1 MKCSGLHK
9 HETAHRPN
17 FRRQSPAFIL
27 ILGLALLLYAGIVQ
41 ASIPEKEVLKSIRK
55 GEVAKLE
62 TFIADG
68 ANINGVYNKGKTTLL
83 NYAIRKQNHRAAQ
96 WLIDQ
101 GANVNIISNDKTP
114 LMYALMTRDKMML
127 HQIIEAGASL
137 DTALN
142 DGNTALIYAARNGRM
157 AGLRMLVENGANVE
171 WENEKGNTA
180 LDYANRANFPELA
193 EYLVSITEMRHY
205 YSDLPHYTD
214 GPHIEWMDDTT
225 IRMFYMIYDT
235 LVNYPIKKEKYIKV
249 LTDTMQVAGFADDTK
264 KYTIM
269 KKMEVQPSVFEGVS
283 KVLAIGDTHGHYS
296 ALAEFLKINQVVDE
310 ELNWIWGDG
319 HVVFLGDVFDR
330 GNEVTESLWFI
341 YELDVQARLQGGRV
355 HMLLGNHEVMIMI
368 NDTRY
373 INRKYEVLSNYF
385 IRDYADFFGLNSG
398 LGQWLRSRNTLV
410 KINGNL
416 FSHAGISPVLLD
428 RHLSIG
434 QVNQLLRDY
443 LAEDPETP
451 SADAE
456 LINLVINADGPLWY
470 RGFVLDN
477 FGKNE
482 LTQNLVASILD
493 FYEVNKMIIAHTE
506 VKEMTSFF
514 GGKVIV
520 IDIPIRTE
528 QAISQALLIKD
539 GHYFKMTNKQDQ
551 IPCAFMVDGE

>member
-1 MKCSGLHK
+1 MDYLEFHK
-9 HETAHRPN
+9 HKTAHRPN
-17 FRRQSPAFIL
+17 FRRHSPAL
-27 ILGLALLLYAGIVQ
+27 ILLIGLALLLYSGNVQ

-62 TFIADG
+62 AFIADG

-83 NYAIRKQNHRAAQ
+83 NYAIRQQNHPATQ
-96 WLIDQ
+96 WLIAH
-101 GANVNIISNDKTP
+101 GANVNMASKEKTP
-114 LMYALMTRDKMML
+114 LMYALMTRDEMML
-127 HQIIEAGASL
+127 HYLIDAGASL
-137 DTALN
+137 DATLN
-142 DGNTALIYAARNGRM
+142 DGNTALIYAAKNGHLN
-157 AGLRMLVENGANVE
+157 GLRILVENGANVE
-171 WENEKGNTA
+171 WKNEKGFTA
-180 LDYANRANFPELA
+180 LDYANRANFPEIA
-193 EYLVSITEMRHY
+193 QYLVSITEMRHY
-205 YSDLPHYTD
+205 YSDLSHYTD

-225 IRMFYMIYDT
+225 IRMFYMVYDT
-235 LVNYPIKKEKYIKV
+235 IVSYPIKKEKYIKARN
-249 LTDTMQVAGFADDTK
+249 DTLRVSGFAGDTK
-264 KYTIM
+264 KYTIL
-269 KKMEVQPSVFEGVS
+269 KKMETQASEFEGVS

-296 ALAEFLKINQVVDE
+296 ALTEFLKINQVVDE

-319 HVVFLGDVFDR
+319 HLVFLGDVFDR

-341 YELDVQARLQGGRV
+341 YQLDMQAQRQGGRV

-385 IRDYADFFGLNSG
+385 MRDYADFFGLNSG

-416 FSHAGISPVLLD
+416 FSHAGISPALLN
-428 RHLSIG
+428 RQLSIE
-434 QVNQLLRDY
+434 QINQLLRDY

-470 RGFVLDN
+470 RGFVLDD
-477 FGKNE
+477 FGKSD
-482 LTQNLVASILD
+482 LTENCVSSILD
-493 FYEVNKMIIAHTE
+493 FYKLNKMIIAHTE
-506 VKEMTSFF
+506 VKNMTSFY

-520 IDIPIRTE
+520 IDIPIRNE

-539 GHYFKMTNKQDQ
+539 GHFFKMTNKREQ
-551 IPCAFMVDGE
+551 IPCAFMVEGK